1 MGKKKVIGMK
11 KKKFGI
17 GTLLIYIF
25 LSLFAIT
32 TIYPMIWV
40 VQNAFKTSN
49 DIMNSSFT
57 MPTSLLWDNFKT
69 AIVRMNIFKGYANS
83 LIISGSVVIF
93 AVFLGSLASFVLAR
107 FEFKGRKLIKTLVVG
122 SLLIPIFATIL
133 PVFRMLLGWRLID
146 TYRGVIL
153 PQIANNL
160 PFTIMLLTSFM
171 ETIPKELEE
180 AAIVEGSSAWQVF
193 SRIIMPITKP
203 AIATTATFAFLWSYN
218 DLFTSLIIIRSKS
231 KFPINR
237 LLTEI
242 SSQYGTDYGL
252 LCAVIVLI
260 IIPVLTVYIIA
271 QNQIVE
277 GMTAG
282 AVKG

>member
-1 MGKKKVIGMK
+1 MSKKKVIGMK

-17 GTLLIYIF
+17 GTLFIYIF

-49 DIMNSSFT
+49 DIMSSSFT

-83 LIISGSVVIF
+83 LIISGSVVLF
-93 AVFLGSLASFVLAR
+93 AVFFGSLASFILAR
-107 FEFKGRKLIKTLVVG
+107 FEFKGRKIIKTLVIG

-133 PVFRMLLGWRLID
+133 PVFRMLLSWKLID
-146 TYRGVIL
+146 THRGVIL

-180 AAIVEGSSAWQVF
+180 AGVVEGANAWQVF

-218 DLFTSLIIIRSKS
+218 DLFTSLIIIRSKA

-260 IIPVLTVYIIA
+260 IVPVLTVYMLA

>member
-1 MGKKKVIGMK
+1 MSKKKVIGMK
-11 KKKFGI
+11 KKKFSI
-17 GTLLIYIF
+17 GTLFIYIF
-25 LSLFAIT
+25 LFLFAIT

-49 DIMNSSFT
+49 DIMSSSFT

-83 LIISGSVVIF
+83 LIISGSVVLF
-93 AVFLGSLASFVLAR
+93 AVFFGSLASFILAR
-107 FEFKGRKLIKTLVVG
+107 FEFKGRKIIKTLVIG

-133 PVFRMLLGWRLID
+133 PVFRMLLSWKLID
-146 TYRGVIL
+146 THRGVIL

-180 AAIVEGSSAWQVF
+180 AGVVEGANAWQVF

-218 DLFTSLIIIRSKS
+218 DLFTSLIIIRSKA

-260 IIPVLTVYIIA
+260 IVPVLTVYMLA

>member
-1 MGKKKVIGMK
+1 MSKKRSVGMK
-11 KKKFGI
+11 KRFTI
-17 GTLLIYIF
+17 WTLLIYIF
-25 LSLFAIT
+25 LILFAIT
-32 TIYPMIWV
+32 TIYPMLWV
-40 VQNAFKTSN
+40 VQNSFKTSN
-49 DIMNSSFT
+49 DIMSNSFAL
-57 MPTSLLWDNFKT
+57 PTTLLWDNFKT
-69 AIVRMNIFKGYANS
+69 AIVKMNIFKGYANS
-83 LIISGSVVIF
+83 LVISGSVVLF
-93 AVFLGSLASFVLAR
+93 AVFFGSLASYILAR
-107 FEFKGRKLIKTLVVG
+107 FHFRGQKIIKTLVIG

-133 PVFRMLLGWRLID
+133 PVFRMLLSWKMID
-146 TYRGVIL
+146 THRGVIL

-171 ETIPKELEE
+171 ETIPLELEE
-180 AAIVEGSSAWQVF
+180 AAIVEGGNVWQVF

-218 DLFTSLIIIRSKS
+218 DLFTSLIIIRSKG

-237 LLTEI
+237 LLNEI

-260 IIPVLTVYIIA
+260 IIPVLIVYMLA

-282 AVKG
+282 AIKG

>member
-1 MGKKKVIGMK
+1 MSKKKVIGMK

-49 DIMNSSFT
+49 DIMSSSFT

-83 LIISGSVVIF
+83 LIISGSVVLF
-93 AVFLGSLASFVLAR
+93 AVFFGSLASFILAR
-107 FEFKGRKLIKTLVVG
+107 FEFKGRKIIKTLVIG

-133 PVFRMLLGWRLID
+133 PVFRMLLSWKLID
-146 TYRGVIL
+146 THRGVIL

-180 AAIVEGSSAWQVF
+180 AGVVEGANAWQVF

-218 DLFTSLIIIRSKS
+218 DLFTSLIIIRSKA

-260 IIPVLTVYIIA
+260 IVPVLTVYMLA

>member
-1 MGKKKVIGMK
+1 
-11 KKKFGI
+11 I
-17 GTLLIYIF
+17 GTLFIYIF

-49 DIMNSSFT
+49 DIMSSSFT

-83 LIISGSVVIF
+83 LIISGSVVLF
-93 AVFLGSLASFVLAR
+93 AVFFGSLASFILAR
-107 FEFKGRKLIKTLVVG
+107 FEFKGRKIIKTLVIG

-133 PVFRMLLGWRLID
+133 PVFRMLLSWKLID
-146 TYRGVIL
+146 THRGVIL

-180 AAIVEGSSAWQVF
+180 AGVVEGANAWQVF

-218 DLFTSLIIIRSKS
+218 DLFTSLIIIRSKA

-260 IIPVLTVYIIA
+260 IVPVLTVYMLA